1 MSDVNLKAA
10 NVQLQHVLD
19 GITFI
24 PSILGLEVSIRNTAW
39 LSHKPTFSGI

>member
-1 MSDVNLKAA
+1 MSHVNLTTV

-24 PSILGLEVSIRNTAW
+24 PSILGLEVTIKNTAW
-39 LSHKPTFSGI
+39 LSRKPTFSGI